1 MKTGTDQLSDRIDI
15 FHNAQDYHHMVILL
29 LTVIRSEVIDGSVV
43 VEVIIAVLTVFII
56 KVVMTDVDG
65 DAPG

>member
-1 MKTGTDQLSDRIDI
+1 MKTGTDQLSDRTNI
-15 FHNAQDYHHMVILL
+15 FHNAQDYHHTVLL

-65 DAPG
+65 DASG

>member
-1 MKTGTDQLSDRIDI
+1 
-15 FHNAQDYHHMVILL
+15 MVILL